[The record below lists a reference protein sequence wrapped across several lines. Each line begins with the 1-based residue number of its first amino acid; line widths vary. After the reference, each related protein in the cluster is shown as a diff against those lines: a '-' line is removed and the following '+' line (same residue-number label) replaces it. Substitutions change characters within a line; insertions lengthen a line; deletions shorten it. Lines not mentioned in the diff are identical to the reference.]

1 MVSSGPDD
9 PNTKV
14 KFLAA
19 EALHGVGGLLLDN
32 EGQRFVDELQH
43 RDFVTGKMGE
53 NGKVR

>member
-1 MVSSGPDD
+1 MVS
-9 PNTKV
+9 
-14 KFLAA
+14 
-19 EALHGVGGLLLDN
+19 GGLVLDN